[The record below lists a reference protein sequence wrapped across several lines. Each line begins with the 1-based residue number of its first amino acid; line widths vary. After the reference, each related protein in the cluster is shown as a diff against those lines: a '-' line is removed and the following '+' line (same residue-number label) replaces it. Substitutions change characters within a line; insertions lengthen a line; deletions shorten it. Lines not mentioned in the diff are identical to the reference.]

1 MTAYAA
7 CFGGLLKLG
16 RVKRCGRCPWLFVD
30 RSKNA
35 SRRWCDM
42 NDCGRA
48 EKIERYVARRAE
60 RRKADRQA

>member
-1 MTAYAA
+1 
-7 CFGGLLKLG
+7 
-16 RVKRCGRCPWLFVD
+16 VD